1 MEVFLNHIVQH
12 TLIPKKIDETN
23 FEIVSKTFFYFFSS
37 NILFF
42 HPIIII
48 FANIITTNNIE

>member
-23 FEIVSKTFFYFFSS
+23 FKIVSKTFFYFFSS

-42 HPIIII
+42 HLIIIK